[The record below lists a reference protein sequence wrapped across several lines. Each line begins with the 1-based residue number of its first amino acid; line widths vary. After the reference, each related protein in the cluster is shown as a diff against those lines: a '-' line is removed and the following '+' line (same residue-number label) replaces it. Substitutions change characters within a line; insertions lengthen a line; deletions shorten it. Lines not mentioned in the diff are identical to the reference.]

1 MTYVKQYRSPRH
13 KRHARVRAKIR
24 GNAERPR
31 LCVFRS
37 LSHVYAQV
45 IDDDA
50 GRTLVSASC
59 LDATIAIPKAK
70 QSKNGKIG
78 VAGEVGSL
86 VGSRA
91 KEQGITKVV
100 FDRAGYQYQGR
111 VKALAEG
118 ARKAGL
124 EF

>member
-1 MTYVKQYRSPRH
+1 MTYVKHYRSPRH

-45 IDDDA
+45 IDDEA
-50 GRTLVSASC
+50 SRTLVSASC
-59 LDATIAIPKAK
+59 LDPAIATSKAK
-70 QSKNGKIG
+70 QAKKGKIG

-86 VGSRA
+86 VGNRA
-91 KEQGITKVV
+91 KEHGITKVV